1 MVDQKYLLDDE
12 TMRDFI
18 INGYIV
24 VKPSLPPDFHKS
36 VFKQTLAV
44 IENDGRL
51 GNALFSE
58 VPMLQQVFDDP
69 TVDGALTS
77 ILGQNYTVN
86 RHNACHYHPPGSQG
100 QEFHKDYPLGGNVRY
115 HRPRL
120 AMAFYYPQ
128 DVTEDMGPT
137 AIQPTTQYC
146 MTPQND
152 APGLALCGEAGTV
165 TIVHYELWHR
175 ATENRSDKIRFMLKF
190 LFCRMEEPTR
200 ASWNAEQPIW
210 ESEQVWAYAPTNGGI
225 QHQAMWPHIWNWYHG
240 GQNGEMKT
248 HPQSTSQSP
257 SQDNGHDTASTVELI
272 KGLGSE
278 DVSVRRTAA
287 DALRF
292 AGADAADEVMPALRE
307 KLNDPDEVVRLNAAY
322 ALGTIGEP
330 TIPTLMD
337 ALRRE
342 SETAWEPNL
351 NRNDYTNP
359 SQLDT
364 PFGLAAIGTPAL
376 PALTAALDDPKWW
389 VRAAAA
395 MALGCMGPP
404 ASPATSTLT
413 EALKDESEWVRRN
426 AADSLG
432 NIGHLSSE
440 AMATRV
446 ANALVE
452 ALDDK
457 REVARWSLSDSP
469 FRENAITALVKMGHP
484 LPSAIPALEKALTDE
499 NEYIRS
505 WATIALGASS

>member
-1 MVDQKYLLDDE
+1 MVEQKYLLDDKA
-12 TMRDFI
+12 MRDFI
-18 INGYIV
+18 INGYTV

-36 VFKQTLAV
+36 VFEQTLGV
-44 IENDGRL
+44 IENG
-51 GNALFSE
+51 GSPNNALFSE

-69 TVDGALTS
+69 TVDEALTS
-77 ILGQNYTVN
+77 ILGQNYAVN
-86 RHNACHYHPPGSQG
+86 QHNACHYHPPGSQG
-100 QEFHKDYPLGGNVRY
+100 QDWHKDYPMGGNVRY

-128 DVTEDMGPT
+128 DVTEEMGPT

-152 APGLALCGEAGTV
+152 VPGLAMCGEAGTV

-190 LFCRMEEPTR
+190 LFCRTAEPTC

-210 ESEQVWAYAPTNGGI
+210 ESESMWADAPTNGGL
-225 QHQAMWPHIWNWYHG
+225 QHQAMWRHIWNWYHG
-240 GQNGEMKT
+240 GQNGEMKN
-248 HPQSTSQSP
+248 QSASHN
-257 SQDNGHDTASTVELI
+257 NGHDTASTMELI
-272 KGLGSE
+272 KGLHSK
-278 DVSVRRTAA
+278 DVSVRRTAT

-292 AGADAADEVMPALRE
+292 TEADSAGEVMPALGE
-307 KLNDPDEVVRLNAAY
+307 KLNDTDEVVRLNAAY

-342 SETAWEPNL
+342 SEIAWEPNL

-359 SQLDT
+359 SQLDS
-364 PFGLAAIGTPAL
+364 PFGLAAIGAPAL
-376 PALTAALDDPKWW
+376 PALIGALEDTKWW

-395 MALGCMGPP
+395 TALGCMGPP
-404 ASPATSTLT
+404 ARSALPTLI
-413 EALKDESEWVRRN
+413 EVLKDESEWVRRN

-432 NIGHLSSE
+432 NIGHLSSGT
-440 AMATRV
+440 MVTRV
-446 ANALVE
+446 VNALVE

-469 FRENAITALVKMGHP
+469 FRENAITALTKMGQP

>member
-1 MVDQKYLLDDE
+1 MVDQKYLLDDKA
-12 TMRDFI
+12 MRDFI

-24 VKPSLPPDFHKS
+24 VKPSLPPDFHKT

-44 IENDGRL
+44 IENGGRPN
-51 GNALFSE
+51 NALFSE

-77 ILGQNYTVN
+77 ILGQSYAVN
-86 RHNACHYHPPGSQG
+86 QHNACHYHPPGSSG
-100 QEFHKDYPLGGNVRY
+100 QEWHKDYPLGGNVRY

-190 LFCRMEEPTR
+190 LFCRMAEPTR
-200 ASWNAEQPIW
+200 ASWNAEQPSW
-210 ESEQVWAYAPTNGGI
+210 ESGRVWANAPTNGGI
-225 QHQAMWPHIWNWYHG
+225 RHQAMWRHIWKWYHG
-240 GQNGEMKT
+240 EQNGEMKT
-248 HPQSTSQSP
+248 HPDDASHNNGQSTVS
-257 SQDNGHDTASTVELI
+257 TAELV
-272 KGLGSE
+272 KELGSE
-278 DVSVRRTAA
+278 DVSVRRAAA
-287 DALRF
+287 DALQF
-292 AGADAADEVMPALRE
+292 AGADAVDEVVPALGE
-307 KLNDPDEVVRLNAAY
+307 KLNDLDEIVRLNAAY
-322 ALGTIGEP
+322 TLGTIGEP

-359 SQLDT
+359 SQLDS
-364 PFGLAAIGTPAL
+364 PFGLAAVGTPAL
-376 PALTAALDDPKWW
+376 PALTAALDDPNWW

-404 ASPATSTLT
+404 ANPAAPPLLR
-413 EALKDESEWVRRN
+413 ALKDESEWVRRN

-440 AMATRV
+440 TTATHV

-457 REVARWSLSDSP
+457 REVSRWSLSDSP
-469 FRENAITALVKMGHP
+469 FRENAIAALAKMGHS
-484 LPSAIPALEKALTDE
+484 LPAALPALEKALTDE

-505 WATIALGASS
+505 WAQIALGMSS